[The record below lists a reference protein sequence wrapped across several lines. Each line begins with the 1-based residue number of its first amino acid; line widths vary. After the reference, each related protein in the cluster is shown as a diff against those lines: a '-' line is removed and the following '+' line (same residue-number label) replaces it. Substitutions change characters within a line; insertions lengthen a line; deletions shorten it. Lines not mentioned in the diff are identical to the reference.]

1 MSDELTNLLPGEKR
15 RAFAREYFIRLA
27 VVSLLLFGAA
37 TLMGAAML
45 VPPYLAFSQELRV
58 KEADLARLDAL
69 LDNAQEKEVGERL
82 TSLAADAEHLS
93 RLEALPSVTGA
104 LRAVLAVP
112 DEGVHVAHI
121 AFTPS
126 PDGAH
131 TMTLSGTAATRSA
144 LQRYDQ
150 ALAAL
155 PFVESTNLPIS
166 TYAKEVDLEFIVTLT
181 GTFAP

>member
-1 MSDELTNLLPGEKR
+1 MSHELTNLLPSEKR
-15 RAFAREYFIRLA
+15 RAFTREYFMRLA
-27 VVSLLLFGAA
+27 VVLLSLLGAA

-58 KEADLARLDAL
+58 KEADLARLAAL

-82 TSLAADAEHLS
+82 ASLAADAEHLS
-93 RLEALPSVTGA
+93 RLEALPSVTGG

-112 DEGVHVAHI
+112 DEGVSIAHI

-126 PDGAH
+126 ASGAH
-131 TMTLSGTAATRSA
+131 TMTLSGTAATRGA
-144 LQRYDQ
+144 LQRYEQ

-166 TYAKEVDLEFIVTLT
+166 TYAKEVDLEFIITLT
-181 GTFAP
+181 GSFTP